1 MRNCLGYKVVP
12 NFPSLA
18 SSFLFSMSYTE
29 CLKDKMFPGRGK
41 LDIPI
46 EGKRQQSLC
55 GRITMSRDGG
65 WTKSTPGGRPRNIS
79 IVNKSP
85 PQRAW
90 VHITPHSIGNKS
102 LEGFSGSSLLLLSH
116 FSRIQLCVTPQTAA
130 HQAPPSL
137 GFSRQ
142 EHWSGLSFPSPVHE
156 SEKWKWSH
164 SVVPDSLRPHGLQPT
179 RLLHLWDFPG
189 KSTGVGCHCLLRAV
203 YIPAILW
210 TQRPQTSLSY
220 PLLNTMYFLY
230 SSATVRETKEV
241 WTRHQY

>member
-130 HQAPPSL
+130 HQAPLSL

-156 SEKWKWSH
+156 SKK
-164 SVVPDSLRPHGLQPT
+164 
-179 RLLHLWDFPG
+179 
-189 KSTGVGCHCLLRAV
+189 
-203 YIPAILW
+203 
-210 TQRPQTSLSY
+210 
-220 PLLNTMYFLY
+220 
-230 SSATVRETKEV
+230 
-241 WTRHQY
+241 